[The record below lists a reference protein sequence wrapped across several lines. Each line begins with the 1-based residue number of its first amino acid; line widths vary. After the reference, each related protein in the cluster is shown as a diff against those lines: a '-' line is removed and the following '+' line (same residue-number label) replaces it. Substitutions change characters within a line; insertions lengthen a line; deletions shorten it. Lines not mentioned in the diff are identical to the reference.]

1 MVSSIRYTFVQVG
14 IFTSAR
20 KAEEEE
26 DTMSDLIKRFR
37 EDLQLSGYAQ
47 RTIQSY
53 ISSVLRL
60 QRFYN
65 KPLEEIT
72 QEDLR
77 QYWVCCQS
85 EFGWSAASLRISYS
99 GISHFFKKTVVRPWD
114 IFKQIKWK
122 REETLPT
129 ILSLQEVR
137 KIIYALPTLQSH
149 TFYLTLYSLGLRLR
163 EATTLQVR
171 DILSERGLVHIHGGK
186 GALDRMVPLP
196 KITLETLRKYYRIHQ
211 NPKWIFPAMG
221 RNGGKDA
228 GLTKDHV
235 SDSGVQGVLQSTLK
249 RLGFKKHI
257 HPHVFR
263 HAYATHLLE
272 ANIPIRHVQ
281 KILGHKTLKS
291 TMVYLHVTTQAQTD
305 SHVRVSQVMQ
315 GVLS

>member
-1 MVSSIRYTFVQVG
+1 
-14 IFTSAR
+14 
-20 KAEEEE
+20 
-26 DTMSDLIKRFR
+26 MSEIIKRFK
-37 EDLQLSGYAQ
+37 EDLQLSGYAE
-47 RTIQSY
+47 RSIGSY

-72 QEDLR
+72 EEELR
-77 QYWVCCQS
+77 KYWLSCQN
-85 EFGWSAASLRISYS
+85 ETGWSAATLRISYS
-99 GISHFFKKTVVRPWD
+99 GISHFFRKTLVQPWT
-114 IFKQIKWK
+114 IFKDIKWK
-122 REETLPT
+122 REQTLPT

-137 KIIYALPTLQSH
+137 RIIYALPTLQSR

-171 DILSERGLVHIHGGK
+171 DILSDRGMVHVHAGK

-196 KITLETLRKYYRIHQ
+196 KITLEALRTYYRTHR

-221 RNGGKDA
+221 HDGGI
-228 GLTKDHV
+228 
-235 SDSGVQGVLQSTLK
+235 DSGIAKNPVRDSSVQAVLQRTLG
-249 RLGFKKHI
+249 RLNFKKHV

-281 KILGHKTLKS
+281 KILGHKTLQS

-305 SHVRVSQVMQ
+305 SNQRVSSFMQ
-315 GVLS
+315 AVLA